1 MKNYLIQKRLFL
13 TGMVYLLI
21 LASFFFMSCST
32 GTHKTIPITDSWPV
46 VQELSFPEELQ
57 VSDTFLLKDTED
69 PKEIILFAILLFN
82 KGKFE
87 EAKKYFIKAGNNFS
101 SLDAKFEKATF
112 SAAMLSTLKAGNV
125 AEFNRM
131 ERFFEEKL
139 LSPEERIKPP
149 LEFVSLIAL
158 GRYSRDK
165 LEGFPIGTSSS
176 IQELLK
182 ESPKR
187 SLQ

>member
-1 MKNYLIQKRLFL
+1 MVFL
-13 TGMVYLLI
+13 LVLTCGFPIGCTTGGHKAVDI
-21 LASFFFMSCST
+21 T
-32 GTHKTIPITDSWPV
+32 GAWPV
-46 VQELSFPEELQ
+46 VQELSFTEE
-57 VSDTFLLKDTED
+57 VEVPDTFLLEDTKD
-69 PKEIILFAILLFN
+69 PKEIVLFAILLFN
-82 KGKFE
+82 KGKYG
-87 EAKKYFIKAGNNFS
+87 EAKNYFIKAGNNFS

-112 SAAMLSTLKAGNV
+112 SAAMLSALRVGNI

-131 ERFFEEKL
+131 GRFFEEKL
-139 LSPEERIKPP
+139 LTPEERIKPP
-149 LEFVSLIAL
+149 LEYATLIAL

-165 LEGFPIGTSSS
+165 LKGFPIGTSPD